1 MRYAMFPSLPQPWA
15 SFLEELDGLL
25 NERFDFHCIGGFAAV
40 VAYNLPRSTND
51 LDYFTLTPHNR
62 MGHVEQLAGRGSAL
76 ARKHR
81 VHLHRAAV
89 ASLPEDYEARLS
101 EVYPG
106 HFTNIRLYV
115 PDPYDLVLSKLSR
128 NSDTDRDDVKHL
140 STELSL
146 DPNVLRERYGR
157 ELRTIQIGEVN
168 ERDQTL
174 EFWIEAYFS
183 KS

>member
-1 MRYAMFPSLPQPWA
+1 MSPNLSQPWA
-15 SFLEELDGLL
+15 SFLGELDGLL
-25 NERFDFHCIGGFAAV
+25 DERFEFHCIGGFAAV

-62 MGHVEQLAGRGSAL
+62 MRDVERLAGQDSPL

-81 VHLHRAAV
+81 VHVHRAAV
-89 ASLPEDYEARLS
+89 ASLPDDYESRLK
-101 EVYPG
+101 ELYPG
-106 HFTNIRLYV
+106 RFTNIRLCV

-128 NSDTDRDDVKHL
+128 NSDVDRQDVKHL
-140 STELSL
+140 ATELHL
-146 DPNVLRERYGR
+146 DPNVLRDRYVR
-157 ELRTIQIGEVN
+157 ELRAIQIGDVK
-168 ERDQTL
+168 ERDQAL